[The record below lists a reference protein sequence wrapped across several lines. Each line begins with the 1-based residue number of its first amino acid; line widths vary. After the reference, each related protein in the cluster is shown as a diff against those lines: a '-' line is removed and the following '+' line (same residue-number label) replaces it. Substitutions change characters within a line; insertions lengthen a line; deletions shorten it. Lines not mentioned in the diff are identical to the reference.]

1 MKLLSFSFSAELLL
15 IVVETR
21 EGGSVVPFR
30 LDSERSAAPDT
41 RDAPDASPAAP

>member
-30 LDSERSAAPDT
+30 LDSERSAAPD
-41 RDAPDASPAAP
+41 APDASPAAP